1 MIDYTTEEWYDFP
14 PEVHAAVKSGPLVL
28 RDRDFS
34 KIPWDKL
41 TDAEKVMQFVHLECK
56 VPEGALVG
64 KPIVLL
70 PFQRAF
76 IRAVYDNKNDIG
88 ERLTKTA
95 ILSIARKNGKSTI
108 IAPLVL
114 ASIIG
119 PLAPKNAQ
127 IVSGAQSREQAAILF
142 TAMSKMVNLNP
153 NMAKRC
159 QVIPSGKRLK
169 GIATNTEYKALA
181 KDGSTSQG
189 LSPYIAVLDETGQC
203 IGPRDSFIE
212 AITTSQGAHKDPLLF
227 VISTQAASD
236 SDMLSMWIDDATRS
250 IDPTTVCHVYE
261 ADKDCDLLDESQ
273 WIKANPALG
282 VFRSQD
288 DLRQQL
294 EKAARMPASE
304 AAARNLL
311 LNQRVSLLTLFVS
324 PSVWKECGQP
334 FEMDLFYTEPVHF
347 GLDLSA
353 RNDLTAAVASVRD
366 PETGHVHS
374 MPFVFTPLDGLVDRS
389 QTDRVP
395 YDQWVRDGFIYAL
408 PGAHLNY
415 EMIAQEL
422 ATRTQG
428 WNIASISFDRW
439 RIDDFKVAAEKTGFA
454 QEAEWIPVG
463 QGFKDFSLRLE
474 GLESLLLQK
483 LLHHGGHPLLNMSA
497 SNAIVIS
504 DPTGNRKLD
513 KSKSSQRI
521 DPLVAL
527 AMSTYLLSDNSLIL
541 TDVDSMIV

>member
-14 PEVHAAVKSGPLVL
+14 PEILSAIKSGPLI
-28 RDRDFS
+28 RDRNFTQIKWADM
-34 KIPWDKL
+34 
-41 TDAEKVMQFVHLECK
+41 TDAEKVMMFIHKECR

-64 KPIVLL
+64 KPIKLL

-76 IRAVYDNKNDIG
+76 IRSVYDNKDEDGN
-88 ERLTKTA
+88 RLTKTA

-142 TAMSKMVNLNP
+142 TAMSKMVSLNP
-153 NMAKRC
+153 DMEKRC

-181 KDGSTSQG
+181 KDGSTAQG
-189 LSPYIAVLDETGQC
+189 LSPYIAVLDEVGQC
-203 IGPRDSFIE
+203 VGPRDSFIE
-212 AITTSQGAHKDPLLF
+212 AIATSQGAHSDPLLF

-236 SDMLSMWIDDATRS
+236 SDLLSMWIDDAERS
-250 IDPTTVCHVYE
+250 TDPTTVCHVYT

-273 WIKANPALG
+273 WAKANPALG
-282 VFRSQD
+282 VFRSKV

-294 EKAARMPASE
+294 DKASRMPSSE

-311 LNQRVSLLTLFVS
+311 LNQRVSLLTLFVA
-324 PSVWKECGQP
+324 PSAWKECGSTIDYSL
-334 FEMDLFYTEPVHF
+334 FETEPVHF

-366 PETGHVHS
+366 PESGEIHTI
-374 MPFVFTPLDGLVDRS
+374 PFIFTPLDNLRDRS
-389 QTDRVP
+389 LSDRVP
-395 YDQWVRDGFIYAL
+395 YDQWVRDGFMFAL

-415 EMIAQEL
+415 EMIAEEL
-422 ATRTQG
+422 LRHTSS

-439 RIDDFKVAAEKTGFA
+439 RIEDFKIAAEKLNFA

-483 LLHHGGHPLLNMSA
+483 LLHHGSHPLLNMAA

-504 DPTGNRKLD
+504 DPVGNRKLD

-527 AMSTYLLSDNSLIL
+527 AMSTYLLSDNTQFV
-541 TDVDSMIV
+541 TDIDSMII